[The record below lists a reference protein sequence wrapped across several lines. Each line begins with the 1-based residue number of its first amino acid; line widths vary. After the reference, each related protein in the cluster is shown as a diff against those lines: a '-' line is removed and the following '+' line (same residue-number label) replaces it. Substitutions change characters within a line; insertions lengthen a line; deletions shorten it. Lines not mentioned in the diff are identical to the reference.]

1 MNIDNCFDGIIGVKG
16 CHNTQNAVLW
26 VNDIEGMSN
35 ELMDKIADGDQETFY
50 DVFKKC
56 RTNAINQLKHDIK
69 DVLLRATKRVKLNET
84 IYKSEK
90 AMILR
95 PIESNEFSETK
106 IGILF
111 TTADSKYIIGTFNS
125 ISIYP
130 LVTTNCIA
138 KLVDYETNE
147 VLYESLEEIAL
158 EANKINTIPINRSID
173 SDNHRAIILV
183 LERQSSDPEFN
194 LAKLSCNRFK
204 ETKCKSCGP
213 CESFNG
219 YGQATINQIPHE
231 LVGLDQNNE
240 FAIYPFVSEDLND
253 LWNFTAIE
261 NFICVGVD
269 IICSI
274 EEFICQNASE
284 LGYAV
289 TNKIA
294 ANILGEKMAGFR
306 INNMAKGNLEYT
318 KDLKDELNKTYRKVL
333 ELSVPNLPLDDVSMC
348 WECDNKVGVYH
359 ESMI

>member
-1 MNIDNCFDGIIGVKG
+1 MDVNNCFDGIIGVKG

-90 AMILR
+90 ARILR

-125 ISIYP
+125 ISLYP
-130 LVTTNCIA
+130 LVTTNCKA

-147 VLYESLEEIAL
+147 VLYESPEEIAL
-158 EANKINTIPINRSID
+158 EANKINSIPINTSID

-183 LERQSSDPEFN
+183 LERQSSDTEFN
-194 LAKLSCNRFK
+194 LGKLSCNRFK
-204 ETKCKSCGP
+204 ETKCKSCDP
-213 CESFNG
+213 CESFDG
-219 YGQATINQIPHE
+219 YGKSTVSTIPHE
-231 LVGLDQNNE
+231 LIGLDQNNE
-240 FAIYPFVSEDLND
+240 FAIYPFVTNELTDISE
-253 LWNFTAIE
+253 FTAIE
-261 NFICVGVD
+261 NFVCVDVD

-333 ELSVPNLPLDDVSMC
+333 ELVVPNLPLDDVSMC

-359 ESMI
+359 ESIV

>member
-1 MNIDNCFDGIIGVKG
+1 M
-16 CHNTQNAVLW
+16 
-26 VNDIEGMSN
+26 
-35 ELMDKIADGDQETFY
+35 
-50 DVFKKC
+50 
-56 RTNAINQLKHDIK
+56 
-69 DVLLRATKRVKLNET
+69 NET

-90 AMILR
+90 ARILR

-125 ISIYP
+125 ISLYP
-130 LVTTNCIA
+130 LVTTNCKA

-147 VLYESLEEIAL
+147 VLYESPEEIAL
-158 EANKINTIPINRSID
+158 EANKINSIPINTSID

-183 LERQSSDPEFN
+183 LERQSSDTEFN
-194 LAKLSCNRFK
+194 LGKLSCNRFK
-204 ETKCKSCGP
+204 ETKCKSCDP
-213 CESFNG
+213 CESFDG
-219 YGQATINQIPHE
+219 YGQSTVSVIPHE
-231 LVGLDQNNE
+231 LIGLDQNNE
-240 FAIYPFVSEDLND
+240 FSIYPFVANELTDISE
-253 LWNFTAIE
+253 FTAIE
-261 NFICVGVD
+261 SFICVDVD

-294 ANILGEKMAGFR
+294 ANILGEKLAGFR

-333 ELSVPNLPLDDVSMC
+333 EIVSA
-348 WECDNKVGVYH
+348 KFT
-359 ESMI
+359 IR